1 MSIYLIFNPCIKFY
15 NFNMIYFNPNPLKKS
30 TGDCIIRAICAVT
43 NISWKDAFML
53 LAARALSMCDMPSS
67 NEVWMSVVE
76 DLGFT
81 RYYTC
86 CQTVQE
92 FCDDHPVGTFI
103 LGTGSHVIAI
113 IDGDYYDSWDS
124 GTRMPIVYFKK
135 GEE

>member
-1 MSIYLIFNPCIKFY
+1 
-15 NFNMIYFNPNPLKKS
+15 MIYFNPNPLKKS

-43 NISWKDAFML
+43 NMSWKDAFML

-81 RYYTC
+81 KYSTC

-135 GEE
+135 GEK